1 MTVNTTAGM
10 LTQSRIIR
18 GVDLALSELSPWQ
31 QKADGWTVELAST
44 LSEQRLGAGNWC
56 SFHFWKGKGHKGQ
69 APTVADLIQAV
80 AADAN
85 YLESEPEE
93 VSYVTGKQIEHNVR
107 KMQTLFGVAYWNR
120 IRSMEKEELTEA
132 FGPFS

>member
-1 MTVNTTAGM
+1 MTMTATIGM
-10 LTQSRIIR
+10 LTHSRIIR
-18 GVDLALSELSPWQ
+18 GVDLAPSELSPWQ
-31 QKADGWTVELAST
+31 QDADGWTVELAST
-44 LSEQRLGAGNWC
+44 LSEKRFGAGNWC
-56 SFHFWKGKGHKGQ
+56 AFHFWKGKGHKGQ
-69 APTVADLIQAV
+69 APTVTDLIYSI

-107 KMQTLFGVAYWNR
+107 KMQALFGVAYWNR
-120 IRSMEKEELTEA
+120 IRAMEEEELTEA